1 MKQNLPVTQVE
12 RPYPK
17 GRYIVSKTDLKGALT
32 YVNAT
37 FIEISGFSVDELI
50 GANHNVV
57 RHPEMPPAA
66 FADLWATVKA
76 GRPWRG
82 MVKNRCKNG
91 DYYWVEALVVPVRKD
106 DRTTGYMSVRTEP
119 SRAQVAAAEALY
131 RQMNGGG
138 AAQLPRPSAW
148 QRLSLRRKV
157 LGLLLAAFGAQVVAA
172 LGHWFGPALGI
183 SDGVMQWLEAFLG
196 VLALVATG
204 GLFVILRQVLE
215 IMGRITRRLDHI
227 AQGDLTDAIPLH
239 RVDELGQLNDALV
252 TMQTHLKAMMAEIA
266 EAAEVVQGNA
276 AGVNQ
281 EMRVAY
287 QVTQAQSDAVTRIAS
302 AIEELGASVREVAAD
317 ARATADAVQASRAL
331 LDDAGRRMDESQ
343 VASSQVVDTV
353 NQAERTMAELFQSI
367 HAIGQVT
374 NTIQEIADQT
384 NLLALNAAI
393 EAARA
398 GDVGRGFAVVADE
411 VGKLAER
418 SKSQTNE
425 IKATVGRIQTVTQQA
440 VAGMENAGSHVDATT
455 RAMAGSKDGLGQVA
469 KHGDQVAAMSQQ
481 IAVATQQ
488 QAVVGDEITGQVE
501 GIVAG
506 IDQTSASVADV
517 CAKAEVMQGAS
528 IRLRELIDYFR
539 FIR

>member
-1 MKQNLPVTQVE
+1 MPV
-12 RPYPK
+12 
-17 GRYIVSKTDLKGALT
+17 
-32 YVNAT
+32 
-37 FIEISGFSVDELI
+37 
-50 GANHNVV
+50 
-57 RHPEMPPAA
+57 AA
-66 FADLWATVKA
+66 FAELWATIKA

-91 DYYWVEALVVPVRKD
+91 DHYWVEALIVPVRKD
-106 DRTTGYMSVRTEP
+106 NQTIGYMSVRTEP
-119 SRAQVAAAEALY
+119 SREQVAAAEERY
-131 RQMNGGG
+131 RLLNGNG
-138 AAQLPRPSAW
+138 AAALPGPTAW
-148 QRLSLRRKV
+148 QKLSLRRKL
-157 LGLLLAAFGAQVVAA
+157 LGLLLTAFGAQVIAA

-183 SDGVMQWLEAFLG
+183 SEGGMQGLEAFLG

-204 GLFVILRQVLE
+204 GLFVILRQMLE

-227 AQGDLTDAIPLH
+227 AQGDLTDTIPVH
-239 RVDELGQLNDALV
+239 RVDELGQLNNALV
-252 TMQTHLKAMMAEIA
+252 SMQTHLKAMMAEIA

-281 EMRVAY
+281 EMQAAY
-287 QVTQAQSDAVTRIAS
+287 QVTLAQSDAVTRIAS

-317 ARATADAVQASRAL
+317 ARLTADAVQASRAL
-331 LDDAGRRMDESQ
+331 LDEASLRMDESQ
-343 VASSQVVDTV
+343 AASGNVVKTV
-353 NQAERTMAELFQSI
+353 GQAERTMAELFQSI

-398 GDVGRGFAVVADE
+398 GEFGRGFAVVADE

-425 IKATVGRIQTVTQQA
+425 IKATVGRIQTVTQEA
-440 VAGMENAGSHVDATT
+440 VAGMESAGSHVAETT
-455 RAMAGSKDGLGQVA
+455 QAMAGSKDGLGQVA
-469 KHGDQVAAMSQQ
+469 RHGDQVAAMSHQ

-528 IRLRELIDYFR
+528 VRLRELIDYFR